1 MSWLNYQVIDGITV
15 GSLLAFTILVIA
27 ATIVARLISNLI
39 RRNLDDRVGRRTSKS
54 VARLAFYVIIAAAV
68 LIGFGNFL
76 KMDFGG
82 WVISLGLVGVAIAF
96 AAQQIIS
103 NLLSGLLISVT
114 RPIQLEDWVE
124 VGLSPSTGVC
134 RVKDINLMTTVLRD
148 VDGRI
153 IVVPNSEIVNG
164 KVINYTQ
171 AGFVATSFDMWLDPS
186 SSIEAVRRIVFEEAD
201 RDPRILP
208 KVDEEGRR
216 VILKVFE
223 RPAIRNLF
231 GGSAD
236 LTSLNPQVNILDL
249 REGKVRVNIRI
260 WIREMNRRDEIISGF
275 LEALRERF
283 KEENVVLRSP

>member
-283 KEENVVLRSP
+283 KEENIVLRSP

>member
-283 KEENVVLRSP
+283 KEENVVVRSP